1 MDAAT
6 PAPAATARGCA
17 GGGLGLWGAAALAW
31 DKLLLVAALLFPAS
45 CFLSSPS
52 LPPTPTPR
60 ERTTSPPATPHSPGT
75 PTATIPCHSGHGSN
89 PDEGDQRSPVASALP
104 PPATTPP

>member
-1 MDAAT
+1 MDAA
-6 PAPAATARGCA
+6 PPSPAATARGCA

-31 DKLLLVAALLFPAS
+31 GQAACSLLLC
-45 CFLSSPS
+45 CFLLPVFSF

-60 ERTTSPPATPHSPGT
+60 ERTTSPPATLHSPGT

-89 PDEGDQRSPVASALP
+89 PDEGDQRSPVASAL
-104 PPATTPP
+104 